1 MGIGNLAGQ
10 IKMIIF
16 DVDGVLT
23 DGKIVIGNSGEVL
36 KEFNAQDGLGISLL
50 RQNGI
55 IPAIITGRTSGI
67 VAQRAAELKIENLY
81 QGAKDKTLALMEL
94 QEKHQLALSQIA
106 YVGDDLIDLPV
117 MLQVGLSFAVASA
130 VLEVKDQANYVT
142 KNYGGNGA
150 VREIAEMLLKA
161 QGKWGNIIDS
171 YLLKGKSQQETEQ

>member
-67 VAQRAAELKIENLY
+67 VAQRAAELKIKLW
-81 QGAKDKTLALMEL
+81 L
-94 QEKHQLALSQIA
+94 
-106 YVGDDLIDLPV
+106 
-117 MLQVGLSFAVASA
+117 
-130 VLEVKDQANYVT
+130 
-142 KNYGGNGA
+142 
-150 VREIAEMLLKA
+150 
-161 QGKWGNIIDS
+161 
-171 YLLKGKSQQETEQ
+171 

>member
-1 MGIGNLAGQ
+1 MGIGNLASK

-23 DGKIVIGNSGEVL
+23 DGKIVIGNGGEVL

-50 RQNGI
+50 RQNGV

-67 VAQRAAELKIENLY
+67 VAHRAKELKIEDFY
-81 QGAKDKTLALMEL
+81 QGAKDKTLALREL
-94 QEKHQLALSQIA
+94 KEKHQLEFSEMA

-117 MLQVGLSFAVASA
+117 MMQVGLSFAVGNA
-130 VLEVKDQANYVT
+130 VLEVKDHANYVT

-150 VREIAEMLLKA
+150 VREISEILLKA

-171 YLLKGKSQQETEQ
+171 YLLQGKKQLEIEQ